1 MKDLEKALMEGIAAL
16 KPVPG
21 EAVDAVIESMR
32 EMITFERDEKDDT
45 RWKELLRQYLPTAD
59 TFEIHCWSD
68 EGQWIELALRYGREK
83 PGEWQHGAV
92 IEGPVTD
99 AFRAML
105 LGLPKPKDTEL
116 YNKMTPFFNVFLNNG
131 FSSSHYGTEVYAA
144 QEEEK

>member
-16 KPVPG
+16 KPVPA

-32 EMITFERDEKDDT
+32 DMITFERDEKDDT
-45 RWKELLRQYLPTAD
+45 RWKALLKQYLPTAD

-68 EGQWIELALRYGREK
+68 EGRWIKLALQYGEVK
-83 PGEWQHGAV
+83 DTGWQHGTVVA
-92 IEGPVTD
+92 GKVTD

-105 LGLPKPKDTEL
+105 LGQPKPKDIEI

-131 FSSSHYGTEVYAA
+131 FSSSHYGTEVYAQ
-144 QEEEK
+144 QEEVK